1 MSVCMCTSA
10 IVCVC
15 FMCNIILTFYLRL
28 MVCNTVGCSGSR
40 SLLLVYPPMKSFS
53 FCHRRV
59 TCQSELVQR
68 TKKKY
73 KQKTK
78 KTPKTLSKLTY
89 RFFFFFWIPVTRR
102 SKRTS
107 KYSIAV
113 NTCRRTRCEEKT
125 KGLIYKYSSPDV
137 NETKR
142 NLCVFFGE
150 KKSFIRLKS
159 LLRISCTY
167 MGSNLIKCLSF
178 PVQKSDRF
186 VLNSLTRDNS
196 DDLDG
201 RQKTHI
207 IFLLSART

>member
-89 RFFFFFWIPVTRR
+89 RFFFFFLNPCNATFETHVKIQHRGKYVPTNPLRGKN
-102 SKRTS
+102 KRT
-107 KYSIAV
+107 Y
-113 NTCRRTRCEEKT
+113 
-125 KGLIYKYSSPDV
+125 L
-137 NETKR
+137 
-142 NLCVFFGE
+142 
-150 KKSFIRLKS
+150 
-159 LLRISCTY
+159 
-167 MGSNLIKCLSF
+167 
-178 PVQKSDRF
+178 
-186 VLNSLTRDNS
+186 
-196 DDLDG
+196 
-201 RQKTHI
+201 
-207 IFLLSART
+207 